1 MANQI
6 YRNAP
11 FTRSY
16 RTTMMAD
23 DAVNSDR
30 QEAPGFALVTYA
42 QSELTADNQHLLIQ
56 ATTVG
61 QGCVRLALRLS
72 DVRHFVTLMLQ
83 VVSQADQPPE
93 PDGPASGSAAL
104 RQPIPLSAVEIGEFD
119 DGAGFLTL
127 TVGPTPL
134 TFEGP
139 AISIS
144 RLGGVLRVAGAATD
158 QRH

>member
-1 MANQI
+1 M
-6 YRNAP
+6 
-11 FTRSY
+11 
-16 RTTMMAD
+16 MMAD
-23 DAVNSDR
+23 NSVNADR

-42 QSELTADNQHLLIQ
+42 QSELTADSQHLLIQ

-61 QGCVRLALRLS
+61 LGCVRLALRLS

-83 VVSQADQPPE
+83 VVSQADRSPGPE
-93 PDGPASGSAAL
+93 SPESGNAAL

-139 AISIS
+139 AITIS
-144 RLGGVLRVAGAATD
+144 RLGGALRAAGAATD